1 MTTSAFSRSVSRC
14 HTYSAR
20 HPRSSVATWWQSWS
34 QLDPGK
40 TTIAKSGL
48 PLTIR
53 LEAHVVSLDHRVG
66 EKLLR
71 HPPSLRLDY
80 GRIVAADVQEEN
92 LAGADVLDRPVTQA
106 LERRRD
112 GSPLRVEYTLL
123 GIDADLHLHA
133 SNVSY
138 PSH

>member
-1 MTTSAFSRSVSRC
+1 MTTSAFFRSVSRC

-53 LEAHVVSLDHRVG
+53 LEKHVVSLDHRVG
-66 EKLLR
+66 EELLR
-71 HPPSLRLDY
+71 HPPRLCLDH
-80 GRIVAADVQEEN
+80 GRIVAPDVQKEN
-92 LAGADVLDRPVTQA
+92 LAGADVGDRLVTQT
-106 LERRRD
+106 LERGRD
-112 GSPLRVEYTLL
+112 RSPLRVE
-123 GIDADLHLHA
+123 HA
-133 SNVSY
+133 L
-138 PSH
+138 